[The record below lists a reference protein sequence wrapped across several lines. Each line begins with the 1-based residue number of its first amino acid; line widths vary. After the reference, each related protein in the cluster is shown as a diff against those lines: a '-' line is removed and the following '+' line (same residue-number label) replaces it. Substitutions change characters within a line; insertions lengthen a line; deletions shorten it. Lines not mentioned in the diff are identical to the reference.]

1 MRVKKLLLPLL
12 FAALA
17 AATPASAQTDEKK
30 FEFFGGY
37 SYLRADTDEVDEP
50 FSDFKN
56 IMDGFNV
63 AATGYV
69 SKRVGITGDFSAH
82 FRSVTNDFS
91 FGQLTAKTRTY
102 NFTAGP
108 QVRFPGK
115 SRVTPFLRAL
125 AGVAHN
131 RLIIDAPPPI
141 VFDPSNS
148 LGLTDFTMMLGGG
161 LDVRLGDR
169 VSLRLVQF
177 DYNPVFIRNRPDVGI
192 ESTRLDNFRVSVGLV
207 FK

>member
-17 AATPASAQTDEKK
+17 AATPAAAQTDERK

-50 FSDFKN
+50 FTDFKN

-82 FRSVTNDFS
+82 FHSITNDSVVGEF
-91 FGQLTAKTRTY
+91 TAKTRTY

-108 QVRFPGK
+108 QVRFPGHG
-115 SRVTPFLRAL
+115 RVTPFLHAL

-131 RLIIDAPPPI
+131 RLTIDAPPPI
-141 VFDPSNS
+141 QFDPTNS
-148 LGLTDFTMMLGGG
+148 LGLTDFTLMLGGG
-161 LDVRLGDR
+161 LDVRLGER

-177 DYNPVFIRNRPDVGI
+177 DYNPVFIRERPEVGI

-207 FK
+207 FR